1 MLNMLNGEWSAYNA
15 HKEKEIKEFYN
26 SIDWTEF
33 ENTIRQRLNLEN
45 LTFNYHLVNDSQNL
59 GVFEIKIENNEN
71 LTEKNYLLSQMFKDC
86 YISSFTSLI
95 TVNRIT
101 DEIYWY
107 TSIYFEWTY
116 HNGRGNGTELCS
128 VEYTKK
134 NNFNIIFEKDK
145 IDRDNKLW
153 ENYIKVK
160 EKKNHEINN

>member
-1 MLNMLNGEWSAYNA
+1 MLNGEYSAYNA
-15 HKEKEIKEFYN
+15 NKEKEIREFYN

-33 ENTIRQRLNLEN
+33 ENTIRQRLKLDF
-45 LTFNYHLVNDSQNL
+45 LTFNYQLVNDSQNL
-59 GVFEIKIENNEN
+59 GMFKIKIKNNEN

-86 YISSFTSLI
+86 YISSFASLI
-95 TVNRIT
+95 TINRLT
-101 DEIYWY
+101 DEIYWN
-107 TSIYFEWTY
+107 TSIYFTWTY
-116 HNGRGNGTELCS
+116 HNGSTNGTALCN

-134 NNFNIIFEKDK
+134 NKFNILFEKDK